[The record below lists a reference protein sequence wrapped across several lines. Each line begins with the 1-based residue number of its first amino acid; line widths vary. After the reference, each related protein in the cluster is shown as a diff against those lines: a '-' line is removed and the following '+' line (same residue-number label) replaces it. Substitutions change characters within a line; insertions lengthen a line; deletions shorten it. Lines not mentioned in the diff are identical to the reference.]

1 MAKITIGRKLNQS
14 TDSVT
19 AKQGDAGTAGWP
31 VKDLN
36 KLVPAEYDYIEL
48 TYAAA
53 PNQDDV
59 TQVVYKQGGASG
71 TTVATLAIAYNS
83 NRNIESVT
91 RT

>member
-1 MAKITIGRKLNQS
+1 MAKILIGRTLDQS

-19 AKQGDAGTAGWP
+19 VKQGDPGSVGWP

-36 KLVPAEYDYIEL
+36 KLVPAEYDYIHL

-53 PNQDDV
+53 PNEDDV
-59 TQVVYKQGGASG
+59 TQVVYRTGGASG
-71 TTVATLAIAYNS
+71 TIVATLAITYNS
-83 NRNIESVT
+83 DRNIESVT

>member
-1 MAKITIGRKLNQS
+1 MAKILIGRTLHQS

-19 AKQGDAGTAGWP
+19 VKQGDAGSAGWP

-36 KLVPAEYDYIEL
+36 KLVPVEYDYIEL
-48 TYAAA
+48 TYDSP
-53 PNQDDV
+53 PNQDDI
-59 TQVVYKQGGASG
+59 TQVVYKQGGAAG
-71 TTVATLAIAYNS
+71 TTVTTLAITYNS